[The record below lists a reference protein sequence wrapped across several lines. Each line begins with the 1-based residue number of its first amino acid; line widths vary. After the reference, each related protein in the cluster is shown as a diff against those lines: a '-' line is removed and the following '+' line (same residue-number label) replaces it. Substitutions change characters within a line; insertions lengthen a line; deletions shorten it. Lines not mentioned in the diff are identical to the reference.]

1 MKNATIETLLFLT
14 MLTSTLGVLLG
25 ISLQSIEFTI
35 IMMVCFFTA
44 VAGIIVHLH
53 DIKNK

>member
-44 VAGIIVHLH
+44 FAGIVIHLREL
-53 DIKNK
+53 KK

>member
-14 MLTSTLGVLLG
+14 MLTSTLGVFLG

-44 VAGIIVHLH
+44 VAGIIVHLN